1 MFKGKEIQLIYLLK
15 SIGVRLARE
24 EEMAN
29 FQRQIFNSGI
39 Y

>member
-1 MFKGKEIQLIYLLK
+1 MFKGKEIQL
-15 SIGVRLARE
+15 GVRLARE
-24 EEMAN
+24 EEMTN